1 MCYAGIC
8 EFLYNRTFTEEETGD
23 SVHRLIGSQETE
35 DQEETGDSVH
45 RLTGSQETEG
55 QVGVHDSEYF
65 PFSDDDDN
73 VQGEDEDDQGEYDD
87 DQGKAEYDEGLFLNI
102 EICDEMIPEMGY
114 YHGLLSKVR
123 KIVKFFSLRFKE

>member
-65 PFSDDDDN
+65 PFSDDDD
-73 VQGEDEDDQGEYDD
+73 QGEYDD

-102 EICDEMIPEMGY
+102 EICDEMVPEMGN
-114 YHGLLSKVR
+114 YHGVLSKVR
-123 KIVKFFSLRFKE
+123 KIVKFFRYDLKNEVLQSRM